1 MMVVDACRS
10 IWSRWVR
17 RMCRVVVGWD
27 REKGKGEEEKGRG
40 EAGVRGP
47 WGPDANARRKFDE
60 PEVVEEG

>member
-1 MMVVDACRS
+1 
-10 IWSRWVR
+10 
-17 RMCRVVVGWD
+17 MCRVVVGWD